1 MRQVQTLAAECAELL
16 GVAPPADRGL
26 ELADARG
33 PGFGLPSA
41 DGESAARVALRT
53 EGLVLDPVYTAK
65 ALAVLLRLLDPA
77 STRPVVFWHTG
88 GLLGAAHH
96 LAGGDRGVTEA

>member
-1 MRQVQTLAAECAELL
+1 M
-16 GVAPPADRGL
+16 
-26 ELADARG
+26 
-33 PGFGLPSA
+33 
-41 DGESAARVALRT
+41 ALRT

-77 STRPVVFWHTG
+77 SKKPVVFWHTG

-96 LAGGDRGVTEA
+96 LSGGHAE